1 MGLNSMKL
9 SGSTII
15 LDLDGTISDP
25 SLGICRCFNHALQ
38 TLGFATYADSVIA
51 NEIGPP
57 LDVSFKKLVPGLDE
71 QLIAILVAAY
81 RQRYAEVGYSE
92 NTVYPQIPL
101 LLEKLSASGIQLAV
115 CTSKR
120 VDFATKILSMFDLL
134 EYFSFV
140 DGGDI
145 GISKGQ
151 QLATLLAQQQ
161 INTQAIMVGDRN
173 VDIFA
178 AQQNDLCSIGVLWG
192 FGCKQELLDAKAD
205 YIVASVSEL
214 GDCFL

>member
-1 MGLNSMKL
+1 MNL
-9 SGSTII
+9 SCSTLI

-25 SLGICRCFNHALQ
+25 SIGICRSFNHALQ
-38 TLGFATYADSVIA
+38 EFGFATHADSVIA

-57 LDVSFKKLVPGLDE
+57 LDASFKKLVPGLDE
-71 QLIAILVAAY
+71 KLIPALVAAY
-81 RQRYAEVGYSE
+81 RERYAEVGYSE

-101 LLEKLSASGIQLAV
+101 ALEKLSAAGIQLAV

-120 VDFATKILSMFDLL
+120 VDFAIKILSMFELL
-134 EYFSFV
+134 DYFRFV

-178 AQQNDLCSIGVLWG
+178 AQQNSLRSIGVLWG
-192 FGCKQELLDAKAD
+192 FGPHEELAAAKAD
-205 YIVASVSEL
+205 YIVQSVEQLS
-214 GDCFL
+214 GYFL